1 MSAAAAPARL
11 SALAGL
17 SQNWARQGAESAAAA
32 LKIISDLTAQEVALL
47 IGMLRERVNRKALAS
62 TVEAYGRV
70 VVGTAD
76 AGKIML
82 DLAAGE
88 TAVVAEGVKDVLQ
101 LGPSFAALVDFIP
114 RGVGTLVDM
123 QKSLLETISE
133 QTTEAT
139 KAYADGRPWVN
150 PLGAAR
156 AVRDGIEQ
164 FILTQKML
172 LDQVAEQVTIATAG
186 GQAKPYRKSRASA
199 AIDATR
205 EGVEKF
211 IEAQKAVLELVVERA
226 QAEESRAR
234 VKPAPSTSFAEL
246 TRKSVQNFTDAQK
259 SLLDL
264 ALRPL
269 PASSKTEKPR
279 PAARRKPKEAK
290 KRAATP
296 AAN

>member
-1 MSAAAAPARL
+1 
-11 SALAGL
+11 
-17 SQNWARQGAESAAAA
+17 
-32 LKIISDLTAQEVALL
+32 
-47 IGMLRERVNRKALAS
+47 VNRKALGS

-70 VVGTAD
+70 VAGTAD
-76 AGKIML
+76 AGKIVL
-82 DLAAGE
+82 DLAASE
-88 TAVVAEGVKDVLQ
+88 TAVMAEGVKEVLH
-101 LGPSFAALVDFIP
+101 LRPSFAALVDFVP

-123 QKSLLETISE
+123 QKSLLDAISE
-133 QTTEAT
+133 QTSEAT
-139 KAYADGRPWVN
+139 KAYAEGRPWIN

-156 AVRDGIEQ
+156 TVRDGIEQ
-164 FILTQKML
+164 FILTQKTL

-186 GQAKPYRKSRASA
+186 GTQAKPYRKSRTSA

-269 PASSKTEKPR
+269 PAASKTEKPR
-279 PAARRKPKEAK
+279 PAARRKPKAAK
-290 KRAATP
+290 KRAVATP
-296 AAN
+296 AAK